1 LLDAQRARKG
11 PLFFVNG
18 VETAIHKLTT
28 GHPQP
33 GAGQA
38 PNSKRFLPGPV
49 EKSIV
54 AEIYF
59 SVAERVCLR
68 CAPGGKQNKWPRYS
82 RLHVPKFLI
91 SKS

>member
-1 LLDAQRARKG
+1 
-11 PLFFVNG
+11 LFFVNG
-18 VETAIHKLTT
+18 AEIAIHTLTT

-33 GAGQA
+33 RARQA
-38 PNSKRFLPGPV
+38 PNSKRFLPGSV

-54 AEIYF
+54 PEIYF

-82 RLHVPKFLI
+82 RLHVPKFPI